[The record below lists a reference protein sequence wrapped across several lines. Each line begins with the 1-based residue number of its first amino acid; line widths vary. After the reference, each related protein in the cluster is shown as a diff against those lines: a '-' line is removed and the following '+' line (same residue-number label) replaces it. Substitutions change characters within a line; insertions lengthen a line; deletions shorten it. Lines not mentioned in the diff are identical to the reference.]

1 MTPIAAVQ
9 RDLRELTERRRRIG
23 LTVHQLAHIARLRTG
38 RVCRP
43 DGVAMLR
50 LHWALLRLEDG
61 WSIQQVRDA
70 TRRGAASGGTR
81 EQSSRQAIEY
91 WATRDNTVFAAPEGR
106 RPGLGPG
113 TQASPAAPASAAVAG
128 ESTPA
133 GGGGGR
139 RVGDG

>member
-1 MTPIAAVQ
+1 MTPLSPAVT
-9 RDLRELTERRRRIG
+9 RELRELTERRRRIG
-23 LTVHQLAHIARLRTG
+23 LTIHQLAHIARLRTG

-43 DGVAMLR
+43 DGVALLR

-61 WSIQQVRDA
+61 WSIQQV
-70 TRRGAASGGTR
+70 
-81 EQSSRQAIEY
+81 RQAIEY

-106 RPGLGPG
+106 RPGFRPG

-139 RVGDG
+139 RVREGP

>member
-1 MTPIAAVQ
+1 MTPLSPAVT
-9 RDLRELTERRRRIG
+9 RELRELTERRRRIG
-23 LTVHQLAHIARLRTG
+23 LTIHQLAHIARLRTG

-43 DGVAMLR
+43 DGVALLR

-61 WSIQQVRDA
+61 WSIQQV
-70 TRRGAASGGTR
+70 
-81 EQSSRQAIEY
+81 RQAIEY

-128 ESTPA
+128 PSVPA

-139 RVGDG
+139 RAQSTRIEGGRR